1 MSRPRI
7 VAKGPVTETAA
18 PLIDTTAAAGGRA
31 INIVGSTRCSQH
43 QLARIGRSFSL
54 RTAMGGMSWNH
65 YRPSS
70 RLGFRAM
77 TFLRYRSD
85 RERVVPPRPMGSD
98 RPARCWAAGRNARA
112 IRFRCSFHRR
122 CLRFLN
128 FSQSGEPLRF
138 LAHPGSWCVDVRTIV
153 NFVMAVT
160 VSGAG
165 TCSRSYDG
173 SRGSETGNE
182 TSPSLSIEDLR
193 ARSASGPIS
202 FPGDKLH
209 AIRIARAAGKR
220 PCATWVQTF
229 QHRSTINGATF
240 SRH

>member
-43 QLARIGRSFSL
+43 QLARIERSFSL

-85 RERVVPPRPMGSD
+85 RERVVPPGRWEATD
-98 RPARCWAAGRNARA
+98 RPDVGPQDGMHGQSAFAARFTAG
-112 IRFRCSFHRR
+112 
-122 CLRFLN
+122 
-128 FSQSGEPLRF
+128 
-138 LAHPGSWCVDVRTIV
+138 
-153 NFVMAVT
+153 
-160 VSGAG
+160 
-165 TCSRSYDG
+165 
-173 SRGSETGNE
+173 
-182 TSPSLSIEDLR
+182 
-193 ARSASGPIS
+193 ASGS
-202 FPGDKLH
+202 
-209 AIRIARAAGKR
+209 
-220 PCATWVQTF
+220 
-229 QHRSTINGATF
+229 
-240 SRH
+240 

>member
-43 QLARIGRSFSL
+43 QLARIERSFSL

-85 RERVVPPRPMGSD
+85 RERVVPPAD
-98 RPARCWAAGRNARA
+98 
-112 IRFRCSFHRR
+112 
-122 CLRFLN
+122 
-128 FSQSGEPLRF
+128 
-138 LAHPGSWCVDVRTIV
+138 
-153 NFVMAVT
+153 
-160 VSGAG
+160 
-165 TCSRSYDG
+165 
-173 SRGSETGNE
+173 
-182 TSPSLSIEDLR
+182 
-193 ARSASGPIS
+193 
-202 FPGDKLH
+202 
-209 AIRIARAAGKR
+209 GKR
-220 PCATWVQTF
+220 PTGQMLGRRTECTGNPLPPLVSPPVPPVLKLQPVRRTSPIFSAPRQLVCGCPYNRQF
-229 QHRSTINGATF
+229 CDGRHSVRSRNMLTVLRRIKGFRNGQ
-240 SRH
+240 RNQP

>member
-1 MSRPRI
+1 
-7 VAKGPVTETAA
+7 
-18 PLIDTTAAAGGRA
+18 
-31 INIVGSTRCSQH
+31 
-43 QLARIGRSFSL
+43 
-54 RTAMGGMSWNH
+54 
-65 YRPSS
+65 
-70 RLGFRAM
+70 
-77 TFLRYRSD
+77 
-85 RERVVPPRPMGSD
+85 MGSD

-112 IRFRCSFHRR
+112 IRFRRSFHRR